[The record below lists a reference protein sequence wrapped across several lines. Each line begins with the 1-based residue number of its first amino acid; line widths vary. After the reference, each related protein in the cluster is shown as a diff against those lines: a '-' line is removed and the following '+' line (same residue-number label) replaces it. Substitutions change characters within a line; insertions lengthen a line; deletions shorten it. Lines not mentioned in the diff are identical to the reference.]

1 MQNNREFKV
10 MTTKLQTIA
19 RNIPHRRI
27 CLAFQ
32 YDLKIKVKKV

>member
-10 MTTKLQTIA
+10 MTTKLKTIA
-19 RNIPHRRI
+19 RNIPQRRM